1 MAEWWEAAP
10 LADQKDAGDWWKSA
24 PMADAKEQPK
34 GKPTALQSAG
44 RGAMQGATF
53 GFADEMSGAA
63 AAMPGMD
70 KRQANADALGMPAIP
85 SPVDMA
91 IGGGRSILEM
101 LAPSLF
107 GTKGGEAY
115 AQGRDESRALNDAAR
130 AANPKSYMA
139 GEIGGGVGVGLGA
152 MGAGATLM
160 RPGMSLPALVGV
172 GGVEGA
178 GYGALSGAGNAT
190 TDTAGDALE
199 GAKTGAL
206 IGSAVPVAA
215 RAIGSII
222 SRAITPLPV
231 APERQAMIDVLAKEG
246 VPMTAGQR
254 SGSKALQY
262 AESYLGDA
270 PFAGGKATQ
279 AMNDQAEA
287 FTNAL
292 MGRIGGS
299 GRATPENMS
308 ANYGRIGKSFEDLS
322 ARNVLRSDPQ
332 LGNDLGKVMTEYD
345 KVLPSEQRA
354 LVGNQVSDIVDRI
367 TRGGG
372 SMPGAEYQTARS
384 RLSRSA
390 QNARMGDPEY
400 SDALRGIRDSID
412 SAMGRSISPQD
423 AAAWAEAR
431 KQYGNYKTLEKAV
444 GGAGSGAAEGL
455 VSPQAVRSA
464 VASGANKGQYVRGQ
478 GDFAEL
484 ARAGNSIMSPLPNSG
499 TAQRAMTGGL
509 TGSAGA
515 LFATG
520 RPISAAAT
528 MLGPGLAGRGLM
540 WEPVQNYLSNQ
551 AVSPK
556 SQAALEA
563 YFRAMLLG
571 GGETQSDTLR
581 LR

>member
-160 RPGMSLPALVGV
+160 RPGMSLPGLVGA
-172 GGVEGA
+172 GAVEGA
-178 GYGALSGAGNAT
+178 GYGALHGAGSAT
-190 TDTAGDALE
+190 TDTLSEAAKGGLQ
-199 GAKTGAL
+199 GAAVG
-206 IGSAVPVAA
+206 GAVPVAA
-215 RAIGSII
+215 RAIGGALG
-222 SRAITPLPV
+222 RVVTPLPI
-231 APERQAMIDVLAKEG
+231 APERQAMVDVLAKEG

-254 SGSKALQY
+254 TGSKALQY

-279 AMNDQAEA
+279 VMGDQAEA
-287 FTNAL
+287 FTDAL
-292 MGRIGGS
+292 MRRIGGT
-299 GRATPENMS
+299 GRATPDNMA

-322 ARNVLRSDPQ
+322 ARNTLRSDPQ
-332 LGNDLGKVMTEYD
+332 LGSDLGRVLTEYD

-384 RLSRSA
+384 RLSRTA
-390 QNARMGDPEY
+390 QNARMNDPEY
-400 SDALRGIRDSID
+400 SGAMRGIRVAID
-412 SAMGRSISPQD
+412 DAMNRSISPQD
-423 AAAWAEAR
+423 AAAWAQAR
-431 KQYGNYKTLEKAV
+431 QQYGNYKALEKAA
-444 GGAGSGAAEGL
+444 GGAGANTAEGL
-455 VSPQAVRSA
+455 VSPQAIRSA
-464 VASGANKGQYVRGQ
+464 IAGGANKGQYVRGQ
-478 GDFAEL
+478 GDFAEI
-484 ARAGNSIMSPLPNSG
+484 ARAGNNIMAPLPNSG
-499 TAQRAMTGGL
+499 TAQRNMTGGMTGGAVGL
-509 TGSAGA
+509 AATGS
-515 LFATG
+515 
-520 RPISAAAT
+520 PIAAAAT
-528 MLGPGLAGRGLM
+528 VLGPGLAGRALM
-540 WEPVQNYLSNQ
+540 SSPVQKYLANQ
-551 AVSPK
+551 AVSPARN
-556 SQAALEA
+556 QALEA
-563 YFRAMLLG
+563 YFRAMLMG
-571 GGETQSDTLR
+571 GGETQSDRVR